1 MNIESMHLIE
11 KIAKDELV
19 ILGICRNVENDLES
33 DVIKLLDAFQDFKSV
48 HFRLVESDSTDGTLR
63 VLERLSNQIQNFE
76 FVSVG
81 VLESTIPS
89 RVQRI
94 AHCRNICLQL
104 LQGDS
109 RLFGANYV
117 AVSDFDGV
125 NSLLTRNGVLSCWER
140 NDWDVCAAN
149 QDAPY
154 YDIFALRHKTWSPN
168 NCWKYESE
176 LINEGMNPASAR
188 EKAVYSRQKKI
199 SQNSS
204 WIQVD
209 SAFGGLAIYRKICLT
224 GVSYNAVHENG
235 EEDCEHVFLHKQLVD
250 RGYKIFINPKFINL
264 GWNGHNESQLP
275 LNRLKRLIKRI
286 LYTIVWKFKC

>member
-1 MNIESMHLIE
+1 MNIESTHLIE

-33 DVIKLLDAFQDFKSV
+33 DVIKLIDAFQDFKSV

-63 VLERLSNQIQNFE
+63 VLERLSNTIQNFE

-104 LQGDS
+104 LQEDS
-109 RLFGANYV
+109 RLFGADYV

-168 NCWKYESE
+168 NCWKYELE
-176 LINEGMNPASAR
+176 LLHEGMNPASAR
-188 EKAVYSRQKKI
+188 EKAVYSRQKRI
-199 SQNSS
+199 SKTSP

-209 SAFGGLAIYRKICLT
+209 SAFGGLAIYRRKCLSDI
-224 GVSYNAVHENG
+224 GYSAVSENG
-235 EEDCEHVFLHKQLVD
+235 EEDCEHVFLHKQLID
-250 RGYKIFINPKFINL
+250 RGYKIFINPRFINL
-264 GWNGHNESQLP
+264 GWSGHNESRRI
-275 LNRLKRLIKRI
+275 LNRLKGAIKR
-286 LYTIVWKFKC
+286 TIYSIIWYFK